1 MFRALCVALVCSIVI
16 PSVALADYTL
26 RVEVEG
32 PGSVIKNPGDTFV
45 IDFFVI
51 STDANDLTN
60 DTTSVIFD
68 VGFTQ
73 DDLLYEG
80 YEWKSPYDTEGAY
93 DWSQP
98 SSNDENW
105 ASGTPIPAW
114 TPSTTQDPAI
124 PSVHFENFL
133 DSGYFTEGALLSL
146 TVTIPP
152 DATWNSVQIFP
163 LTDTFMGDAGEVA
176 TRNGNPAIVYLPEP
190 ASMSLLAIGGLA
202 MLRRR
207 RR

>member
-1 MFRALCVALVCSIVI
+1 MYRALCIALVCSIVI

-32 PGSVIKNPGDTFV
+32 PGSAIKNPGDTFV
-45 IDFFVI
+45 IDFFIV
-51 STDANDLTN
+51 STDANDLAN
-60 DTTSVIFD
+60 DTTSVVFD

-80 YEWKSPYDTEGAY
+80 YEWKSPYETEGAY

-105 ASGTPIPAW
+105 ASGTPIPSA
-114 TPSTTQDPAI
+114 SG
-124 PSVHFENFL
+124 VHFENFL

-146 TVTIPP
+146 TITIPL
-152 DATWNSVQIFP
+152 DATWNSVQILP
-163 LTDTFMGDAGEVA
+163 LADTFMGDAGEVA
-176 TRNGNPAIVYLPEP
+176 TRSGNLVTVYLPEP
-190 ASMSLLAIGGLA
+190 ASMSLLALGGLA

-207 RR
+207 KR